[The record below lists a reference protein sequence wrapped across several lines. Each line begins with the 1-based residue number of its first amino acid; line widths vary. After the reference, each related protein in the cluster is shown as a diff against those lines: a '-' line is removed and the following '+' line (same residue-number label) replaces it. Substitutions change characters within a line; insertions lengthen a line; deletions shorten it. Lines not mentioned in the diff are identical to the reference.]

1 MAIKR
6 AISTTV
12 LLFCLIG
19 FTLWVAPKNNFG
31 NEIVKGIIF
40 IHFWVWFA
48 FIIVGRDRGTCPGQW
63 VPEKL
68 RSEAL
73 WLEWTVISLYLSSR
87 CEHRLW
93 SFQFALEMEII
104 WESHSMYNMKPMRF
118 SELGICMTYFSY
130 STVITTTLKRET
142 SLVKVRPRVAMC
154 SWFQVLP
161 SAMDVLVKPH
171 PVLQHKDQGPT
182 FIMGAEMSWTEVSQL
197 VLQVLKNSTYI
208 WPGFPKPLAGCLNV
222 VGMSLLWYP
231 RVAFQRLMCHCG
243 SNAMRTPSD
252 QLCWN

>member
-12 LLFCLIG
+12 YTFILFDRFHLLGGSQEQFRQWNCQRR
-19 FTLWVAPKNNFG
+19 
-31 NEIVKGIIF
+31 
-40 IHFWVWFA
+40 HFLVWFA

-197 VLQVLKNSTYI
+197 VLQVLKNFIYIYI
-208 WPGFPKPLAGCLNV
+208 WPGFPRPLAGCLNV

-231 RVAFQRLMCHCG
+231 RVAFQRLVCHCG